1 MGAQSAGILVYRFQS
16 GTLQV
21 LLVHPGGPFWA
32 KKDKRAWSIPKGEH
46 SAQEDPF
53 QAARR
58 ELQEETGF
66 EAQGQAM
73 DLGVLRQPGGKRVH
87 IWAVEDDFDPHKI
100 RSNTFEMEWP
110 PKSNQVQRFPEVDRA
125 AWFTVPEA
133 KEKLHKGQVGFIDRL
148 CLQLGV
154 SSV

>member
-1 MGAQSAGILVYRFQS
+1 
-16 GTLQV
+16 
-21 LLVHPGGPFWA
+21 
-32 KKDKRAWSIPKGEH
+32 
-46 SAQEDPF
+46 
-53 QAARR
+53 
-58 ELQEETGF
+58 
-66 EAQGQAM
+66 M

-87 IWAVEDDFDPHKI
+87 IWAVDGDFDPHKI

-154 SSV
+154 SSD

>member
-1 MGAQSAGILVYRFQS
+1 MGVQSAGILVYRFQS

-32 KKDKRAWSIPKGEH
+32 KKDKGAWSIPKGEH
-46 SAQEDPF
+46 SGQEDAF

-58 ELQEETGF
+58 ELKEETGF

-87 IWAVEDDFDPHKI
+87 IWAVEGDFDPHEI

-154 SSV
+154 SSE